1 MGAKQQFN
9 VNLPPE
15 LVRRAKH
22 QAIDDQLSLSD
33 WVERVLGR
41 HLERQTPMEPL
52 VTLQPMIHVEDLK
65 ESLPF
70 YEALGARILHGSRDG
85 DFVMLQLGDSQ
96 FSLLAHPA
104 NPDQAEGEVELN
116 FEARGRLEE
125 VAVAL
130 RRAGVAGVGE
140 PVDEGFG
147 RQLQITAPGG
157 LLIKINELEP
167 ELYT

>member
-1 MGAKQQFN
+1 VAKQQFN

-33 WVERVLGR
+33 WVEGVLLA
-41 HLERQTPMEPL
+41 HLERRVSMDPL
-52 VTLQPMIHVEDLK
+52 VTFQPMIHVEDVAAAVG
-65 ESLPF
+65 F
-70 YEALGARILHGSRDG
+70 YEALGARLLHGSRDG
-85 DFVMLQLGDSQ
+85 DFVMLSLGGAQ
-96 FSLLAHPA
+96 FSLLGHPA
-104 NPDQAEGEVELN
+104 NPEQGEGAVEMN
-116 FEARGRLEE
+116 FEAAVPLEQ
-125 VAVAL
+125 VADSL
-130 RRAGVAGVGE
+130 RAAGFDPLAD

-147 RQLQITAPGG
+147 RQLLVKAPDG